1 MQVLIADD
9 DAVSRRLLAKKLSG
23 WGYEVR
29 SVRDGTE
36 AWAAL
41 QGPDA
46 PRLAI
51 LDWMMPGMTGPA
63 LCREL
68 RQPQNEPY
76 TYVLLLT
83 ARTDKEDL
91 IAGMDS
97 GADDYLT
104 KPFDAQE
111 LKVRLRAGH
120 RILDL
125 QSELVAAREALRE
138 QATRDPL
145 TCVWNRY
152 AIFDT
157 LGREVS
163 RAAREGSSLAVIMVD
178 LDHFKAINDTYGH
191 PAGDVVLREA
201 ARRLQSCLRS
211 YDFVGRYGGEEFL
224 IVLPGSS
231 GANAVELA
239 ERLRWAL
246 RTEPVAAWNQNIHT
260 TASFG
265 VTATENGARASVE
278 ELIRI
283 ADVALY
289 RAKKGR
295 DRIEWCHLAAHPL
308 STEIANLL
316 AAASPPGSG

>member
-1 MQVLIADD
+1 
-9 DAVSRRLLAKKLSG
+9 
-23 WGYEVR
+23 
-29 SVRDGTE
+29 
-36 AWAAL
+36 
-41 QGPDA
+41 
-46 PRLAI
+46 
-51 LDWMMPGMTGPA
+51 MPGMTGPA

-97 GADDYLT
+97 GADDYVT

-157 LGREVS
+157 LEPRS
-163 RAAREGSSLAVIMVD
+163 QPRR
-178 LDHFKAINDTYGH
+178 
-191 PAGDVVLREA
+191 P
-201 ARRLQSCLRS
+201 RRLLAGCHH
-211 YDFVGRYGGEEFL
+211 GG
-224 IVLPGSS
+224 PGS
-231 GANAVELA
+231 L
-239 ERLRWAL
+239 
-246 RTEPVAAWNQNIHT
+246 
-260 TASFG
+260 
-265 VTATENGARASVE
+265 
-278 ELIRI
+278 
-283 ADVALY
+283 
-289 RAKKGR
+289 
-295 DRIEWCHLAAHPL
+295 
-308 STEIANLL
+308 
-316 AAASPPGSG
+316 

>member
-29 SVRDGTE
+29 AARDGRE
-36 AWAAL
+36 AWEAL

-51 LDWMMPGMTGPA
+51 MDWMMPGMTGPD

-68 RQPQNEPY
+68 RRPQSEPY

-104 KPFDAQE
+104 KPFNAQE

-125 QSELVAAREALRE
+125 QSQLVAAREALRE

-157 LGREVS
+157 LSREVS
-163 RAAREGSSLAVIMVD
+163 RANREDSSLAVIMVD

-201 ARRLQSCLRS
+201 ARRMQACLRS

-246 RTEPVAAWNQNIHT
+246 RTEPVAAWNQSIHT

-265 VTATENGARASVE
+265 VTAIEKGASASVE
-278 ELIRI
+278 DLIRI

-289 RAKKGR
+289 RAKQGR
-295 DRIEWCHLAAHPL
+295 DRIEWCHMAANPL